1 MAEKL
6 KPGMFIAVQDRIDG
20 HRTGNQ
26 EPFMIG
32 ITMDA
37 GEGSCV
43 MFKRGAKDKRKHV
56 DGTRFD
62 PGDWG
67 IAVRWLSRL
76 EEDDEQRTF
85 ELEGDDSGKVD
96 DSKVVVINS
105 TELRCHSIEM
115 EVLEAEGPAVR
126 RSTRTAARSAT
137 SSAHLTRKYRL
148 PIDAEDAV
156 LKACF

>member
-1 MAEKL
+1 MEQQRKKMKTAEQVLETTKARNS
-6 KPGMFIAVQDRIDG
+6 KGD
-20 HRTGNQ
+20 
-26 EPFMIG
+26 
-32 ITMDA
+32 
-37 GEGSCV
+37 
-43 MFKRGAKDKRKHV
+43 V

-105 TELRCHSIEM
+105 TELRCHSIQM
-115 EVLEAEGPAVR
+115 DVLEAEGPTVR
-126 RSTRTAARSAT
+126 RSSRTAARSAT

-156 LKACF
+156 LRACF

>member
-1 MAEKL
+1 
-6 KPGMFIAVQDRIDG
+6 
-20 HRTGNQ
+20 
-26 EPFMIG
+26 
-32 ITMDA
+32 
-37 GEGSCV
+37 

-148 PIDAEDAV
+148 PIDAEDAI